1 MAYFIRMEFIETAK
15 FAACL
20 YEYLDDDSYLDLQ
33 ISLIEQPDRG
43 DLIKGG
49 GGIRKLRFAAQGRGK
64 SGGAR
69 IIYYWVTDAG
79 QIYLLHIYPKS
90 KKENL
95 TDAEV
100 AELRQ
105 LAKEINHG

>member
-1 MAYFIRMEFIETAK
+1 MEFIETVK

-33 ISLIEQPDRG
+33 LLLIAQPDRG

-49 GGIRKLRFAAQGRGK
+49 GGIRKLRFAMHGKGK
-64 SGGAR
+64 SGGIR
-69 IIYYWVTDAG
+69 IIYYWVSEQG
-79 QIYLLHIYPKS
+79 QIYLLHLYPKS